1 MKPPYSG
8 YPLQRTPLYNGYFS
22 QERIKWS
29 SNSHNKSSM
38 YRTLYSRHL
47 SVVGI
52 PFRSQLTLIPRTDLS
67 IADASNIWHFLKDIC
82 IHFSLDNVLQF
93 RLNFLRSLLFYF
105 SAILMA
111 FSGPWKCRG
120 FKFVGIF
127 SPYSSLWLTCFPV
140 AKMFKAQWD
149 RDRNLDIIIEISVVH
164 GQPLLLYSEN

>member
-1 MKPPYSG
+1 M
-8 YPLQRTPLYNGYFS
+8 
-22 QERIKWS
+22 
-29 SNSHNKSSM
+29 
-38 YRTLYSRHL
+38 
-47 SVVGI
+47 GI

-67 IADASNIWHFLKDIC
+67 IADASNIWHFLKNIC

-93 RLNFLRSLLFYF
+93 RLSFLRSLLFYF

-164 GQPLLLYSEN
+164 GQPLLLYSENWREPRKQRSCPLNWLALSHVRNNHQSVSSKLSYKHDIL